1 MKQEPGPLPT
11 WWENRLCLHDPV
23 SGPGAQPLFAAPALG
38 APCAEPMTAGTCG
51 LHQAGVVPVTSAP
64 SMATK
69 GPEGTRGLSV
79 QGAGPQGIGHSP
91 GHRRRAPKM
100 ATALSVPPGAT
111 MAIPAGSK
119 PCTHGGSFAQS
130 QEGRQRCAPPLEL
143 SQSRDPVMAFL
154 FPFIG

>member
-11 WWENRLCLHDPV
+11 WWENRLSARPCLRPR
-23 SGPGAQPLFAAPALG
+23 SPASVCS
-38 APCAEPMTAGTCG
+38 PCPRGLLCRANDSCMCG
-51 LHQAGVVPVTSAP
+51 LHQAGVIPVTSAP

-79 QGAGPQGIGHSP
+79 QGAGPWGIGHSP